1 MHEKSRAPR
10 EQVILRHLSVDDEDR
25 LVEVGVDKPRCWR
38 PAVEEVTLSLSA
50 VAAFIGSRPQAV
62 NRLRG
67 DANCTT
73 ADSFPSLTLSGVAD
87 NREQKDPVYGIDISE
102 GDSDQIV
109 ATRVEGSIGVDLIS
123 RTLHACH
130 QNPVVVPYASEVFVS
145 TDGWYYGD
153 AECIQLL
160 FDIPEPDLR
169 RLYDD
174 LRGGDLEALALV
186 VDLQRWNLADVTT
199 RPAAPDQEVS
209 PIIYGYGTNARLK
222 EWTAVNRLC

>member
-1 MHEKSRAPR
+1 MHEKSRTPR

-50 VAAFIGSRPQAV
+50 VAAFIGSWPQMV
-62 NRLRG
+62 NRFR
-67 DANCTT
+67 DDVTRT
-73 ADSFPSLTLSGVAD
+73 VADSLPSLTLSGVAEKNGQND
-87 NREQKDPVYGIDISE
+87 SVYGIDISE

-123 RTLHACH
+123 RTLQACH
-130 QNPVVVPYASEVFVS
+130 QNPLVVPYASEVFVS

-160 FDIPEPDLR
+160 FDIPETDLR

-186 VDLQRWNLADVTT
+186 VDLQRWNLADVTVGPVT
-199 RPAAPDQEVS
+199 PDQEIS